1 MILSLGYSGEYCNKH
16 VCGSLSSTLILF
28 SLERGTHP
36 IVELLGGAAVLVLV
50 LEAPLQ
56 TVSITAALTEA
67 RQQLLSASSQKFV
80 TALSWMV
87 SHDITDLQFPV
98 G

>member
-1 MILSLGYSGEYCNKH
+1 MILSLDYSGEYCNER

-28 SLERGTHP
+28 SLERSTHL
-36 IVELLGGAAVLVLV
+36 IVELLGGMAVLVLI
-50 LEAPLQ
+50 LEAPPQ
-56 TVSITAALTEA
+56 TVSMTAALTEA
-67 RQQLLSASSQKFV
+67 PAYSQKFA

-87 SHDITDLQFPV
+87 SPDITDLQFPV